1 MNITKSSKEI
11 RHGQDQLISF
21 LWIRRGI
28 GLLGIILPLVL
39 LLGNNL
45 LSNCNT
51 IQYSISDY
59 YHSNMRDVFVGVIC
73 LIALFLFTYRGYDKS
88 DNIASNLACIF
99 ALGVAFLPTS
109 IKSTNNNC
117 LNCNYI
123 MYPILH
129 TISAVCFFLILTYFA
144 LIQFPKSEKLDEA
157 IKVINSEIIS
167 ASKKRKMI
175 YLACGVV
182 MFLSILLIGADMLF
196 GKKIDFL
203 ANKPV
208 VFYLEWAALWAF
220 GISWIVKGKWI
231 LNKE

>member
-1 MNITKSSKEI
+1 MEIIKSTKEI
-11 RHGQDQLISF
+11 RHGQDQLIPF
-21 LWIRRGI
+21 LWLRRGI
-28 GLLGIILPLVL
+28 GFLGIILPLVL
-39 LLGNNL
+39 LLGNSL

-59 YHSNMRDVFVGVIC
+59 YHSNMRDIFVGIIC
-73 LIALFLFTYRGYDKS
+73 IIALFLFTYRGYDKS

-109 IKSTNNNC
+109 IKTANINC
-117 LNCNYI
+117 LNCNYRQ
-123 MYPILH
+123 YPKLH

-144 LIQFPKSEKLDEA
+144 LIQFPKSEKLDET
-157 IKVINSEIIS
+157 IQETDSEIIS

-182 MFLSILLIGADMLF
+182 MLLSILLTGAYMLF

-231 LNKE
+231 LNKK